1 MLNLRMSLKTGRTG
15 TKEEKRKRREEGG
28 EEGEGKDGAADG
40 LFLTLLVIKASG
52 ITCSKVG
59 QNPSV
64 RHNVYMA

>member
-40 LFLTLLVIKASG
+40 LFLTLLVIKAS
-52 ITCSKVG
+52 
-59 QNPSV
+59 
-64 RHNVYMA
+64 